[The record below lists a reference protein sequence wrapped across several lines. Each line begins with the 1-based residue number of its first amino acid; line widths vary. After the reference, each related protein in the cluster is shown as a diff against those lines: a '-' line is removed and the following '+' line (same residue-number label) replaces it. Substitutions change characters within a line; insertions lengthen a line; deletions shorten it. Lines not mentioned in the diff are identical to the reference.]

1 MKEFFQAL
9 KAAFDQN
16 KDTVLVT
23 VVTSSG
29 STPRAEGAHML
40 IGKEGRICGTIGG
53 GAVEFQSEQLA
64 AKVLEHHQP
73 VLKKFILA
81 PNKTDDIGMICGGN
95 TEILFQFISGKSAPL
110 LEQINQAAMT
120 CFKKNQAGWLIC
132 TYDEEHNSS
141 LGFYSQEGLI
151 GLSEELP
158 ETLFTN
164 QIQKYQ
170 KDQMHYYIE
179 PILKPGKVYVFGGG
193 HVGQAL
199 VPILKSVDF
208 YCVVVE
214 DRQEFLTKEL
224 FPLADELI
232 LTDFHEVTKTI
243 PFTENDYGIVVTRGH
258 SFDYALEEQL
268 IRAPHYYLGV
278 VGSEHKVTLHKK
290 KLMEQGFSATE
301 IASVDMPIGLPIPT
315 ETPAEIAISIVGK
328 LIEARANK

>member
-9 KAAFDQN
+9 KAAFDQK

-40 IGKEGRICGTIGG
+40 IGSQGRIIGTIGG

-64 AKVLEHHQP
+64 AKVLKHHQP
-73 VLKKFILA
+73 VVKKFILA

-95 TEILFQFISGKSAPL
+95 TEVLFQFIPWKAAADF
-110 LEQINQAAMT
+110 EEIYTTAMT

-132 TYDEEHNSS
+132 TYDDHNNSTIA
-141 LGFYSQEGLI
+141 FYSQDGFI
-151 GLSEELP
+151 GLAEELP
-158 ETLFTN
+158 QLLFN
-164 QIQKYQ
+164 DQIQKYQ
-170 KDQMHYYIE
+170 KDQTHYYIE

-208 YCVVVE
+208 HCVVFE
-214 DRQEFLTKEL
+214 DRQEFLRKEL
-224 FPLADELI
+224 FPLADELVFG
-232 LTDFHEVTKTI
+232 DFHEVAKKISLTQ
-243 PFTENDYGIVVTRGH
+243 NDYCIIVTRGH

-278 VGSEHKVTLHKK
+278 VGSEHKVAIHKK
-290 KLMEQGFSATE
+290 KLLEQGFSAAE
-301 IASVDMPIGLPIPT
+301 IATVDMPIGLNIPT

-328 LIEARANK
+328 LIDVRANK